1 MAKTAQ
7 EKADLKAEKLYE
19 KTHKNRYRTSVG
31 DQIFNVI
38 NYVVYTLFTIIC
50 IFPFYYLF
58 INTISDNDLVVKGL
72 INFIPRGIHFGNY
85 AALLNVSDLMSSFIV
100 SVTRTVFGTA
110 LMVAASAF
118 IGYLVTQQEMWGRK
132 VWYRFIVIT
141 MYFNAGLI
149 PWFLNMQ
156 MLGLTNTYWAYII
169 PGIVAPYNIILVKTY
184 IESIPN
190 ELEESAKIDGASK
203 LKQITA
209 ITLPLLRPTIIIMT
223 LMAIGRVFY
232 SDFGLFY
239 QVPMNAGTLFSTT
252 QTIDTYVYRGLMEQ
266 GNVGMSSAAG
276 VYQSLVGFAL
286 VMIANFIVR
295 KKDPENALF

>member
-19 KTHKNRYRTSVG
+19 KTHKNIYRTSVG